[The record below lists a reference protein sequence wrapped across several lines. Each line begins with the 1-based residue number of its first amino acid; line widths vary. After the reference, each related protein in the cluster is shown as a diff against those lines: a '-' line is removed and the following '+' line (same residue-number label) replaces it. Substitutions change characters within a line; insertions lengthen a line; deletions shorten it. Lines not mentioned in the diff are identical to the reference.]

1 MPADENKAIVRRC
14 WQACFNDGT
23 LAIVD
28 ELVAPG
34 YRWHGPGGQE
44 VSGRDGIKQLIGAFR
59 TAFPDIHQAYEDQ
72 LVEGDTVASRWTVTG
87 THQGDLF
94 GIPPTGK
101 PITMPGMV
109 ISRFAGD
116 QIAEEWEE
124 FDQLGMMQQ
133 LGVIPSPEQV
143 TE

>member
-1 MPADENKAIVRRC
+1 MSAEENKGVTRRC
-14 WQACFNDGT
+14 WQACFNDGN

-44 VSGRDGIKQLIGAFR
+44 VTGGEGIKQLIGAFR
-59 TAFPDIHQAYEDQ
+59 TAFPDMHMVFEAQLAED
-72 LVEGDTVASRWTVTG
+72 DTVASRWTMTG

-101 PITMPGMV
+101 RMTISGIV
-109 ISRFAGD
+109 ISRFVGS

-133 LGVIPSPEQV
+133 LGVIPAPGQ
-143 TE
+143 